1 MRSSRAVLAITAV
14 SVILIGSAVFGCNG
28 KSMTSPYGGGST
40 GGTGG
45 TGGTANT
52 PFNSGT
58 LNAPASFVHVF
69 PTAGTVGYH
78 CIFHQSMGMTG
89 DVTVVAGAGDSLV
102 VTASGTS
109 FAPASGSIRPGGY
122 VHWKITGGTHTVT
135 SD

>member
-1 MRSSRAVLAITAV
+1 VL
-14 SVILIGSAVFGCNG
+14 GCNG
-28 KSMTSPYGGGST
+28 KSATNPYGGGST

-45 TGGTANT
+45 TGNT

-58 LNAPASFVHVF
+58 LNAPASFVRIF

-78 CIFHQSMGMTG
+78 CNFHQSMGMTG
-89 DVTVVAGAGDSLV
+89 DVTVVSGAADSMI

-109 FAPASGSIRPGGY
+109 FTPATVSIRPGGY
-122 VHWKITGGTHTVT
+122 VHWKIAGGTHTVT

>member
-1 MRSSRAVLAITAV
+1 MRASRVVLAIAAA
-14 SVILIGSAVFGCNG
+14 SVVLIGSAVLGCNG
-28 KSMTSPYGGGST
+28 KSATSPYGGGGGTT
-40 GGTGG
+40 GGTG
-45 TGGTANT
+45 NT

-58 LNAPASFVHVF
+58 LNAPADYVRVF

-78 CIFHQSMGMTG
+78 CNFHQSMGMTG
-89 DVTVVAGAGDSLV
+89 DVSVVTGGADSAV

-109 FAPASGSIRPGGY
+109 FTSATVSIRPGGY